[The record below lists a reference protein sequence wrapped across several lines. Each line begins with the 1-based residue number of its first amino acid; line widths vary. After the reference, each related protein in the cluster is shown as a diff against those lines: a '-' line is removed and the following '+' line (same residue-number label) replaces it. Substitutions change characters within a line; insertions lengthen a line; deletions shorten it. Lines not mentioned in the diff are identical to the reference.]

1 MIFIPL
7 IFFLSLA
14 SARKFPGSV
23 DKKIRENLLAALK
36 RFHLNQPPLHIS
48 RSLVNTNASVLA
60 PAKNPK
66 PRLSR
71 EVGFEKLPVDL
82 IVQNVSDFMDFKLI
96 TSLRGVSWNSRNI
109 SRSIVE
115 YKLSRFCP
123 HFVTDDFLLNDLLL
137 IVIKNHFPDSLSLNS
152 PAVRDELQVL
162 ILEFLHYDFDDRS
175 IRKNIHI
182 HLDDWSIPKN
192 IYFYIITFI
201 NGMLN
206 GINASV
212 PITTTVGVIDSL
224 RFVKENGN
232 SRKTLKFL
240 SGLFC
245 SSASQPI
252 NGQLSIIA
260 RMPSNE
266 ELKSAFGI
274 TDINNWI
281 PNVRLEREI
290 ILLVSETLIDEYRAD
305 RLLEFC
311 RNGLCSTSTI
321 ITTRLISDIKAN
333 GLNYLDSL
341 IPNSWTF
348 ELKYAIC
355 KSDPDAHLYFDC
367 NVILTRITNDFPL
380 QEEENPHP
388 LLSSD
393 PLFVESVLRSFECT
407 DHRTNLYRI
416 DIFSRCFHS
425 PLISKSVRE
434 AYLNTVGYHVV
445 YHSFYEDIIT
455 KEHVQSWCFFDLF
468 SMLHYPSKR
477 LS

>member
-82 IVQNVSDFMDFKLI
+82 IVQNVGDFMDFKSI
-96 TSLRGVSWNSRNI
+96 SSLRGVSWNSRNI

-137 IVIKNHFPDSLSLNS
+137 IVIKNHFPDSPNLNS

-162 ILEFLHYDFDDRS
+162 ILEFLYYDIDEGNS
-175 IRKNIHI
+175 QKRKLT

-192 IYFYIITFI
+192 IYFYLISFI

-212 PITTTVGVIDSL
+212 PITLTAGVIDSL

-240 SGLFC
+240 RRIM
-245 SSASQPI
+245 SSSTSE
-252 NGQLSIIA
+252 QLSIIS

-266 ELKSAFGI
+266 ELKAAFGI
-274 TDINNWI
+274 TDINSWLLD
-281 PNVRLEREI
+281 VRMDREFVF
-290 ILLVSETLIDEYRAD
+290 LVSEILIDEVRTDVLVQLFNIPWVYK
-305 RLLEFC
+305 
-311 RNGLCSTSTI
+311 SPI
-321 ITTRLISDIKAN
+321 ITNRLISDIKAN
-333 GLNYLDSL
+333 RFNYQDIFDHNL
-341 IPNSWTF
+341 TYEF
-348 ELKYAIC
+348 KYVIC
-355 KSDPDAHLYFDC
+355 QRNPTAYPEC
-367 NVILTRITNDFPL
+367 NAILTRITKDFPL

-393 PLFVESVLRSFECT
+393 HLFVESVLRSFECS
-407 DHRTNLYRI
+407 DNRTNLYRL
-416 DIFSRCFHS
+416 DIFSRYFHS
-425 PLISKSVRE
+425 PLISSSVRE
-434 AYLNTVGYHVV
+434 DYLNTFGYHVV
-445 YHSFYEDIIT
+445 YHSFYEDIII

-477 LS
+477 LN